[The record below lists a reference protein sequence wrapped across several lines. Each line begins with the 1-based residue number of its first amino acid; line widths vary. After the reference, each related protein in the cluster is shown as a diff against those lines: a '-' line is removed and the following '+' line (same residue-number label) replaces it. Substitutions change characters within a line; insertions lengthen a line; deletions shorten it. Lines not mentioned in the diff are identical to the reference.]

1 MSGRSNGKARRFDGM
16 AVRQHLQALRVGDL
30 KEVAVFWSGDD
41 VVKGTKAQIIE
52 RLEPMLTQE
61 GTVYRR
67 VRTLTRRV
75 LDVLLLLL
83 RREGFASDLPGLFQ
97 RLPGEDA
104 ITLEYHEVEAGLK
117 ALARRGFVAA
127 KGEKGNGRLLY
138 AVPLELGELMTAL
151 FREETRTVGSVFSL
165 QQHAEALTAS
175 ERNAWREQFPEL
187 GETPGPGDIDVV
199 VHEGP
204 QALMDALPDEVR
216 EVIDYAIARHGGV
229 MRRKDWSRRRRLR
242 HTHWDR
248 AAWAPVLERHGVG
261 TVAHL
266 NLKEFGIACDDDVL
280 VVFDEVLERLHRA
293 EDLVPEHEVLR
304 AGSDLAA
311 DLGVFIESVRRNP
324 VRISRND
331 EVYKADRRR
340 IRESFVFRES
350 ELVDRDR
357 IFDEVLFAAQHL
369 GLVQKS
375 DDGFL
380 ELRPGCDAYLQRPLE
395 EIMKATYRL
404 ALERSGSVGR
414 SLHQSEMRRLLAD
427 KLCDDPER
435 WWVGRS
441 LAADCRHR
449 YLATLEA
456 RGIRDRYRDRF
467 FSAYFSGRETP
478 ADLLI
483 ELDRDWMRQLFVLGL
498 LDAAVDD
505 QQRVI
510 AWRLSAL
517 GARVLGAEGVALDT
531 GLRPLLVNPDFEVLV
546 LPEGDVSDVVHRL
559 DLFAQRE
566 KTDDVVHFRLTRDR
580 VESAVGAGRSMPD
593 FIEFLEARSRGGVPQ
608 NVIYS
613 LESWAGSVTFATWEK
628 GVVLRAESEEALD
641 RILVVSAMESLLV
654 RRLGEGQALLRKAP
668 EDRKLVASLRERGIE
683 LQGQ

>member
-1 MSGRSNGKARRFDGM
+1 MTGHGNGRARRFDGM
-16 AVRQHLQALRVGDL
+16 AVRQHLQALKVADL
-30 KEVAVFWSGDD
+30 REIACFWSGEDT
-41 VVKGTKAQIIE
+41 VKGTKAELVQ
-52 RLEPMLTQE
+52 RLEPLLTQE

-83 RREGFASDLPGLFQ
+83 RRDRFASDLPGLFQ
-97 RLPGEDA
+97 RLPGEEA

-117 ALARRGFVAA
+117 ALARRGFVAS
-127 KGEKGNGRLLY
+127 KGEKGNGRKLY

-165 QQHAEALTAS
+165 QQHAEGLSAS
-175 ERNAWREQFPEL
+175 ERAAWRKHFPAL
-187 GETPGPGDIDVV
+187 GVEPGPDDVDVV
-199 VHEGP
+199 LKDGP
-204 QALMDALPDEVR
+204 QALLAALPTDVR
-216 EVIDYAIARHGGV
+216 EVIEYAIERHGGV
-229 MRRKDWSRRRRLR
+229 MRRVDWSRRRRLR
-242 HTHWDR
+242 HVQWDR
-248 AAWAPVLERHGVG
+248 ASWAPVLERQGVG

-266 NLKEFGIACDDDVL
+266 NLKDFGIACDDDVL
-280 VVFDEVLERLHRA
+280 VVFDEVLERLDRDGEPPA
-293 EDLVPEHEVLR
+293 DPDVLR
-304 AGSDLAA
+304 SGSDLAA

-324 VRISRND
+324 VRISRTD

-340 IRESFVFRES
+340 IRDAFVFRES
-350 ELVDRDR
+350 KLADHDR

-369 GLVQKS
+369 GLAQKS

-380 ELRPGCDAYLQRPLE
+380 ELRPGCDAFLQRPLE

-404 ALERSGSVGR
+404 ALERPGPSGR
-414 SLHQSEMRRLLAD
+414 SLHQSEMRRLVAD
-427 KLCDDPER
+427 LLCEDPER

-441 LAADCRHR
+441 LAAGCRHR
-449 YLATLEA
+449 YLCTLES
-456 RGIRDRYRDRF
+456 RGIKERYRDRF
-467 FSAYFSGRETP
+467 FSAYFSDRETTS
-478 ADLLI
+478 DLLE
-483 ELDRDWMRQLFVLGL
+483 ELDQDWLRQLFVLGL
-498 LDAAVDD
+498 LDAAVDAK
-505 QQRVI
+505 QKVL
-510 AWRLSAL
+510 AWRLSVL

-566 KTDDVVHFRLTRDR
+566 KTDDVVHFRLTRER
-580 VESAVGAGRSMPD
+580 VESAVAAGRSMPD
-593 FIEFLEARSRGGVPQ
+593 FVEFLEARSRGGVPQ

-641 RILVVSAMESLLV
+641 RILAVEGIQALLN
-654 RRLGEGQALLRKAP
+654 RRLGDNQALLRKAP
-668 EDRKLVASLRERGIE
+668 EDRNLIAALREKGIE
-683 LQGQ
+683 LQGS